1 MQQRASGEATYFLTF
16 TTYGTRLP
24 GDERGTTDRRRNAY
38 GTPREGPN
46 AGLEYE
52 RRQAMRG
59 DPVTFSQS
67 ERELAHRTVL
77 ALAEHRAWHLHAL
90 NVRSNHVHAVVW
102 ADEPPLQVI
111 QGMKAWVTRRLVEAG
126 HRGRGAEL
134 WTTRGSRRFLWDEA
148 SISRAIDYVLFMQD
162 Y

>member
-1 MQQRASGEATYFLTF
+1 M
-16 TTYGTRLP
+16 
-24 GDERGTTDRRRNAY
+24 
-38 GTPREGPN
+38 
-46 AGLEYE
+46 
-52 RRQAMRG
+52 
-59 DPVTFSQS
+59 
-67 ERELAHRTVL
+67 
-77 ALAEHRAWHLHAL
+77 

-126 HRGRGAEL
+126 HRERGAEL